1 MQAFLHSQQRL
12 PLLSLP
18 LPSSGWLLF
27 TAAIS
32 TPGSEHLDK
41 TTVMFSTGT
50 SLSLYWLCQE
60 SLKVV
65 LKSANN
71 PDLLN
76 LKTIH
81 AAEGK
86 VNLNPFFLTKTLV
99 SYKQTFWSR
108 SWRHILIVNGI
119 TGCTLKFRETTQ
131 KAMIDKT
138 MNKNFSCVIQKMK
151 LKLNF

>member
-1 MQAFLHSQQRL
+1 MYPWLSSKVKRESMQAFLHSQQRL

-119 TGCTLKFRETTQ
+119 TGFFTHWLYIK
-131 KAMIDKT
+131 
-138 MNKNFSCVIQKMK
+138 IQRDNTKSYDW
-151 LKLNF
+151 